1 MNDTGHVNDTGNVND
16 TVRMNDTGHDVD
28 NDPELTET
36 DVETR
41 PQRLWPV
48 IVGLVV
54 LGVLV
59 TALVFVVASFISNAA
74 PTAPEARTVSPD
86 VVQQYVGVVI
96 PDRATVKQSAITEDN
111 GVYTKTAVVVFP
123 AGADD
128 PFGQSGYYEVGDIP
142 TEVLESSPVAI
153 TDPHYY
159 TAAGD
164 ATFYS
169 ALAGTDENG
178 HLVVSFT
185 TTSEQ

>member
-1 MNDTGHVNDTGNVND
+1 MNDIEHMNDTESDALTD
-16 TVRMNDTGHDVD
+16 AD
-28 NDPELTET
+28 LTEI
-36 DVETR
+36 DVESR

-74 PTAPEARTVSPD
+74 PTAPEARTVSPEI
-86 VVQQYVGVVI
+86 VQGYVGVVI

-111 GVYTKTAVVVFP
+111 SVFTKTAVVVFP
-123 AGADD
+123 SGADD
-128 PFGQSGYYEVGDIP
+128 PFGGSGYYEMGDIP
-142 TEVLESSPVAI
+142 VEVLESSPVKI

-159 TAAGD
+159 TAAD
-164 ATFYS
+164 DSAFYS

-185 TTSEQ
+185 ITSQN